1 MSIKLL
7 FTFILSYILF
17 SISSE
22 DIKTMLISEKKL
34 RVFAFFGILYLMM
47 IGVSTSE
54 KYTINLIIKNLLSMI
69 TIFLFMLSISYLGY
83 KLFRVNSLGLGDIKI
98 SSIGALWLGLELS
111 FTALAI
117 SFFLS
122 SIYSI
127 YNKITNRFERLHQY
141 PFAPF
146 LSIGIFCSWI
156 LDKI

>member
-1 MSIKLL
+1 MLIKLF
-7 FTFILSYILF
+7 FTFILIYILF

-22 DIKTMLISEKKL
+22 DIKTMLISESKL
-34 RVFAFFGILYLMM
+34 RVFAFFGILHMM
-47 IGVSTSE
+47 IIGLSISE
-54 KYTINLIIKNLLSMI
+54 KYTINLIIKNLVSMI
-69 TIFLFMLSISYLGY
+69 IIFLFMLSISYLGY
-83 KLFRVNSLGLGDIKI
+83 KLFRVNSLGLGDIKVSAI
-98 SSIGALWLGLELS
+98 SALWLGLTLS
-111 FTALAI
+111 FTSLAI

-127 YNKITNRFERLHQY
+127 HSKITKKFKIFHQY